1 MRVLLVRPPRIKQSI
16 ALGEFMYCEPIG
28 LEMVFAMLEKE
39 HQVEILDF
47 MAENI
52 KIEEKLS
59 KYKPHIVGI
68 TSLCIDVEA
77 VRLLTM
83 RIKAFDKEILTF
95 VGGTQAFLNSE
106 TFFVETVDH
115 VFKYTTNENMR
126 ELFKFLS
133 NHENPPL
140 INGICSRINAFKTT
154 DRNCINEY
162 ISPNRESTAKYRKEY
177 SYFGYKPCAIMGT
190 AQGCEKHCSFCLRW
204 RIEGGFINYFSLEGV
219 EAEIKSIKEESIMI
233 FDNDFLH
240 NGERL
245 MNICDFLE
253 KEKIKKNF
261 ICYGSVNSILKNKQA
276 IKRFH
281 EIGLQAVIVGY
292 ETFKDEELNIYNKK
306 SNVDDNLKASLF
318 MREIKL
324 DVWASFIIH
333 PDWDKSDFKQFR
345 SYLKLLRPQVAST
358 SPLTPFPN
366 LPLYEEYK
374 DRLIIRKE
382 DYEAW
387 SFGQVSIEP
396 SRMILQNYYYEILKT
411 NLYINLVINNIV
423 YMVHKFGIRRVLRL
437 GQGSVNLL
445 FKYIRLMVK
454 AG

>member
-16 ALGEFMYCEPIG
+16 ALGEFMYSEPIG

-39 HQVEILDF
+39 HQVEILDL

-52 KIEEKLS
+52 KIEDKLS
-59 KYKPHIVGI
+59 EYKPHIVGI

-77 VRLLTM
+77 VRLLTKC
-83 RIKAFDKEILTF
+83 IKAFDKEIFTF

-106 TFFVETVDH
+106 AFFVETVDH
-115 VFKYTTNENMR
+115 VFKYTSTENMKV
-126 ELFKFLS
+126 LFKFLS

-140 INGICSRINAFKTT
+140 IDGICSRINSFKTT
-154 DRNCINEY
+154 DRHCVNEY
-162 ISPNRESTAKYRKEY
+162 IHPNRESTAKYRKEY

-190 AQGCEKHCSFCLRW
+190 AQGCEKHCNFCLRW
-204 RIEGGFINYFSLEGV
+204 RIEGGHINYFPLEFV

-245 MNICDFLE
+245 IAFCDFLE

-261 ICYGSVNSILKNKQA
+261 ICYGSVNSILKNKEA
-276 IKRFH
+276 VKRFH
-281 EIGLQAVIVGY
+281 ELGLQAVIVGY

-306 SNVDDNLKASLF
+306 SSVEDNLEASSF

-333 PDWDKSDFKQFR
+333 PDWDKLDFKKFR
-345 SYLKLLRPQVAST
+345 SFLKLLRSQVSTT

-366 LPLYEEYK
+366 LPMYEEYK
-374 DRLIIRKE
+374 DRLIIHKE

-387 SFGQVSIEP
+387 SFGQVSIKP
-396 SRMILQNYYYEILKT
+396 SRMRLRNYYYEILKT
-411 NLYINLVINNIV
+411 NLYINLVSNNIG
-423 YMVHKFGIRRVLRL
+423 YMVHKFGFGRVLRL
-437 GQGSVNLL
+437 GLGSINLF
-445 FKYIRLMVK
+445 FKYIKLMVK
-454 AG
+454 A